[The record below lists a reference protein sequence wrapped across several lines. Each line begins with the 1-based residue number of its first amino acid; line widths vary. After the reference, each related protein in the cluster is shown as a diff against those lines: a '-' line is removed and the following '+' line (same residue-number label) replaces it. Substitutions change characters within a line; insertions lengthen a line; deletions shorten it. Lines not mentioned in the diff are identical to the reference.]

1 MAVAE
6 ILTALNDAKQDI
18 KNALVEKGVT
28 PTGGLSTY
36 ADAVRGITS
45 EPSGGNQFPSG
56 ICFGYSTFTEAPY
69 FDTSAVTDFSSM
81 FAHCSNLQKLPQYD
95 TSNATTMYEMVLSC
109 TDLEEIPLL
118 DCSNVERFEM
128 FGHYSYPILDISTL
142 GGFRNLGK
150 SITDDKSIA
159 ATAYYNVSFDRCFTT
174 PQSMVNVFNELY
186 NLEENGRDSLTIK
199 INSSTERNMTDEQIA
214 IATIKGWNVIA

>member
-1 MAVAE
+1 MTVAE
-6 ILTALNDAKQDI
+6 QLIALNDAKQDI

-36 ADAVRGITS
+36 ADAVRGIIS
-45 EPSGGNQFPSG
+45 EQFPPG
-56 ICFGYSTFTEAPY
+56 IKFAHSDSTEVPY
-69 FDTSAVTDFSSM
+69 FDTSAVTDFSHM
-81 FAHCSNLQKLPQYD
+81 FAYCNRLQKIPQYD
-95 TSNATTMYEMVLSC
+95 TSNATTMYEMVISC

-118 DCSNVERFEM
+118 DCSNVERFEI

-186 NLEENGRDSLTIK
+186 DLEENGRDSLTIE
-199 INSSTERNMTDEQIA
+199 INSTTIQNMTDEQIA
-214 IATIKGWNVIA
+214 IATTKGWNVTA

>member
-1 MAVAE
+1 MDISIMAVAE

-45 EPSGGNQFPSG
+45 EQFPSG
-56 ICFGYSTFTEAPY
+56 IKFAYSTFTEAPY

-81 FAHCSNLQKLPQYD
+81 FAHCGNLQKLPQYD
-95 TSNATTMYEMVLSC
+95 TSNATTMHEMVLSC
-109 TDLEEIPLL
+109 TELKEIPLL

-128 FGHYSYPILDISTL
+128 FGHYSYPILDISSL

-150 SITDDKSIA
+150 SITDDRAIGIP
-159 ATAYYNVSFDRCFTT
+159 AYYNVSFDRCFTT

-186 NLEENGRDSLTIK
+186 DLEENGRDLLTIQ
-199 INSSTERNMTDEQIA
+199 INSSTKQNMTDEQIA